1 MEHPHM
7 TNKDL
12 VIFAETW
19 KVIGDDA
26 QEMIG
31 NIVVQNGDLHSAL
44 LEQIDAPTLRRA
56 LDELRACNVPSLV
69 REIDAALE
77 EVECYQQEKTR

>member
-1 MEHPHM
+1 M

-31 NIVVQNGDLHSAL
+31 NIVVHNGDLHSAL
-44 LEQIDAPTLRRA
+44 LEQIDVPTLRRA

-69 REIDAALE
+69 RAVDDACE
-77 EVECYQQEKTR
+77 EAECYQQKKTR